1 MSLPLEFIVD
11 GTPVSQQTRNRAR
24 LHWWI
29 EHVRDVARQYWP
41 TGESAVSGLVMV
53 TILYFYLGT
62 PMDVDNMPKPI
73 IDALK
78 ELVIRDDDQVTDL
91 ICRKR
96 LLGDDFR
103 AGSRSSILS
112 RGFRLRRQFVYVA
125 VEDAPNQEVIE

>member
-1 MSLPLEFIVD
+1 M
-11 GTPVSQQTRNRAR
+11 
-24 LHWWI
+24 
-29 EHVRDVARQYWP
+29 
-41 TGESAVSGLVMV
+41 SGLVTV

-112 RGFRLRRQFVYVA
+112 
-125 VEDAPNQEVIE
+125 